1 MEHVLFFDGNTKR
14 ISWTIQ
20 TDNSIID
27 QKREHAEIYL
37 DKVSNIQSK
46 YIGLHIGLFWGI
58 GTFII
63 KNEDIVKITTDDKS
77 IFDHLT
83 LNQKS
88 DDEFIEKRTFF
99 IRQLLEQRKLK
110 IKYEFIP
117 SEKNLAAKKI
127 QCKGA

>member
-1 MEHVLFFDGNTKR
+1 LEHVLFFDGNTKR

-20 TDNSIID
+20 TNNSIID

-63 KNEDIVKITTDDKS
+63 KNEDVIKIAIDDKT
-77 IFDHLT
+77 IFDHLS

-88 DDEFIEKRTFF
+88 DDVFIERRTFF
-99 IRQLLEQRKLK
+99 IKQLLKQRKLK
-110 IKYEFIP
+110 ITYELIP

-127 QCKGA
+127 